1 MTTPDYKIIGKR
13 IKEARKNANLTQVKV
28 SDELDISV
36 AFYSRIE
43 TGRSKVNLTRLIE
56 IASVLKVEPSFLLN
70 GCNLESKQYLRQE
83 FQDILDKCTPEK
95 QKFIYQIAE
104 LVLNF
109 NQEKEQENIKNKKT
123 NQKRK

>member
-28 SDELDISV
+28 SDELDISL

>member
-1 MTTPDYKIIGKR
+1 MTTPDYKIKGKR